1 MKVCPD
7 CMRYENLLDKQ
18 RKEIAKLK
26 FMLKDSPLR
35 EIKSL
40 RAEVQELKVIT
51 DKTHQRVCNLPKVK
65 P

>member
-18 RKEIAKLK
+18 RKEIAQLK
-26 FMLKDSPLR
+26 FMLKDSPLL

-40 RAEVQELKVIT
+40 RAEVQELKET
-51 DKTHQRVCNLPKVK
+51 TNKTYQRVCNQK
-65 P
+65 